1 MVRKR
6 VDAKEYV
13 IKQLKKENYS
23 LENAYKKPN
32 VSNEEIKNIKEKIDI
47 LNFLLELV
55 NNNERNDIYAN

>member
-1 MVRKR
+1 M
-6 VDAKEYV
+6 DAKEYV
-13 IKQLKKENYS
+13 IKQLKKENNS

-32 VSNEEIKNIKEKIDI
+32 VSNEEIANIKEKIDI

>member
-1 MVRKR
+1 M
-6 VDAKEYV
+6 DAKEYV
-13 IKQLKKENYS
+13 IKQLKKENHS

-32 VSNEEIKNIKEKIDI
+32 VSNEEIANIKEKIDI